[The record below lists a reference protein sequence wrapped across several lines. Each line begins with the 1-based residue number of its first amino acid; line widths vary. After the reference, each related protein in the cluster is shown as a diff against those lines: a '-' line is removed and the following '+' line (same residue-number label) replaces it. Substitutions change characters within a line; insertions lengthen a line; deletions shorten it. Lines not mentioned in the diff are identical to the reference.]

1 MKTPEEKAEHKKII
15 KQIYRLCEK
24 QYRKGFQQGFYA
36 CNEKKLTKEKVDKFR
51 ENGMIENYSKV
62 VNPLMGYS
70 EVPSH
75 RISSEI
81 KMPDMNELSRFLNAL

>member
-1 MKTPEEKAEHKKII
+1 MEKSIQKKII
-15 KQIYRLCEK
+15 NQIYRLCEK

-36 CNEKKLTKEKVDKFR
+36 CNEKKLTKEQVDKFR

-70 EVPSH
+70 EVASH

-81 KMPDMNELSRFLNAL
+81 SMADMDELRNFFDAL